1 MEDIIR
7 FYKTQ
12 CAALQEEI
20 SVLNRKIH
28 GIGTIRLLLVL
39 GAAVAIYLSRE
50 QSWEVLAGIAL
61 VFIAPFAALMVVHNR
76 LFGKRSYAETK
87 LSLNQSELKGIDYD
101 FSDFYGASG
110 ESDPEHSFALDLDL
124 FGDRSLFQSI
134 NRTVTSEGCKLLAA
148 WFKSPLDRKD
158 AILLRQEAVRELAS
172 CPELFQH
179 FYALGKMN
187 LGKTEN
193 SGITAGSSPAFF
205 LNSRVWRAALWV
217 IPAGWIALIAGNTLG
232 LVASSWI
239 GIYTVIALAVA
250 YARAGHIGKLHAQA
264 DKIDITLSTYSDLIR
279 TVEDNKFNAA
289 ELQEIRRRL
298 WNGERKASE
307 SLRTLS
313 RHIGALNQR
322 FSLAGIILNVL
333 YLRDIRHAMALEQ
346 WRQRHIDDLPRWL
359 GALAEMDAFHSLG
372 NFAFNH
378 PGYTYPAI
386 ADHYFQMQGS
396 ALGHPLL
403 HRDVCVKNDINIP
416 DCPQFLI
423 ITGANMAGK
432 STYLR
437 TVGVNFLLAC
447 MGVPVCAE
455 SLTVC
460 PAHLVTSLRTS
471 DSLAGNESYFF
482 AELKRLKMIID
493 RLQRG
498 EQLFIILDEILKGT
512 NSADKQRGSIALM
525 KQLVSLRSCGIIA
538 THDLVL
544 GTLEGEFPGMIKNYR
559 FEADI
564 RNNELT
570 FSYRLREGVAQ
581 NMNACFLMRKMGI
594 TV

>member
-1 MEDIIR
+1 
-7 FYKTQ
+7 
-12 CAALQEEI
+12 
-20 SVLNRKIH
+20 
-28 GIGTIRLLLVL
+28 
-39 GAAVAIYLSRE
+39 
-50 QSWEVLAGIAL
+50 
-61 VFIAPFAALMVVHNR
+61 
-76 LFGKRSYAETK
+76 
-87 LSLNQSELKGIDYD
+87 
-101 FSDFYGASG
+101 
-110 ESDPEHSFALDLDL
+110 
-124 FGDRSLFQSI
+124 
-134 NRTVTSEGCKLLAA
+134 
-148 WFKSPLDRKD
+148 
-158 AILLRQEAVRELAS
+158 
-172 CPELFQH
+172 
-179 FYALGKMN
+179 MN

-217 IPAGWIALIAGNTLG
+217 IPAGWIALIVGNTLG

-359 GALAEMDAFHSLG
+359 GALAEMDALHSLG

-378 PGYTYPAI
+378 PDYTYPTI

-403 HRDVCVKNDINIP
+403 HRNVCVKNDIDIP

-544 GTLEGEFPGMIKNYR
+544 GTLEGEFPGLIKNYR